1 MFMDWIRFHKT
12 DEDGRHYFQVYSVP
26 QAWNAA
32 APKVPG
38 TGRISET
45 AARTFASTSPAGH
58 QWRTPCYCTDCT
70 IAAKS
75 VGSTAP

>member
-12 DEDGRHYFQVYSVP
+12 DENGRHYFQVYSVP

-38 TGRISET
+38 TGRISEA

-58 QWRTPCYCTDCT
+58 QWRTPCYCTDCI

-75 VGSTAP
+75 VEAAAP

>member
-12 DEDGRHYFQVYSVP
+12 DENGHHYFQVYSVP
-26 QAWNAA
+26 QAWNVAA
-32 APKVPG
+32 LKVPG
-38 TGRISET
+38 TGRISEA
-45 AARTFASTSPAGH
+45 AARTFASTSPAGR
-58 QWRTPCYCTDCT
+58 QWRTPCYCTDCA